1 MQTYIHHL
9 DIYSFSLAA
18 KKLPFKCFAREKNE
32 FDSHIVMTVLKILLF
47 GLKSGCY
54 RDKIHFQAAR
64 NWNFC
69 KFNYIE
75 LVSDCLKYTSS
86 HGSAL
91 FVKYSRTHNVITAM
105 HTHIPTE
112 STSNASFSH

>member
-54 RDKIHFQAAR
+54 RDKIHFQAA
-64 NWNFC
+64 
-69 KFNYIE
+69 FN
-75 LVSDCLKYTSS
+75 
-86 HGSAL
+86 
-91 FVKYSRTHNVITAM
+91 
-105 HTHIPTE
+105 
-112 STSNASFSH
+112 